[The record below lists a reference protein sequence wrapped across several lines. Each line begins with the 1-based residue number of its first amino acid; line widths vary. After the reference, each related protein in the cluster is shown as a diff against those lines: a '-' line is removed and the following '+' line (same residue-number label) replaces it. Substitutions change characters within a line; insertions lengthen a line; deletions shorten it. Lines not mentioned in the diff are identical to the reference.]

1 MNWLEGETTEPREH
15 EWWVLGA
22 LKVAATLTL
31 PNVRVQ
37 SSGGSGGK
45 LSPYTFQRLSSK
57 FSPLRLR
64 QSRIT

>member
-31 PNVRVQ
+31 LNVRV
-37 SSGGSGGK
+37 
-45 LSPYTFQRLSSK
+45 
-57 FSPLRLR
+57 
-64 QSRIT
+64 